1 MTAHALTSRV
11 RYRRPKR
18 RTVKR
23 GGKTFMVATIRA
35 KGGVALSLSQMQI
48 RLAVLTILTETL
60 IRVEQAFQVRV
71 INLLE
76 KLLQCRDMNF
86 GQGMSLCRAIIALTR
101 IVTAAVVF
109 ARRLRL
115 LCDKIE
121 TSPGQKEEAM
131 APLRNLRQET
141 FCQLVAAG
149 KSATAAYAGAY
160 GRAHDVTSRVNGGR
174 LLTDANICERIVEI
188 RCQEATA
195 SLPTLRRLIEGA
207 GQSAVKQ
214 IQTGSF
220 RRACQ
225 AAERFA
231 DMIIKL
237 SA

>member
-1 MTAHALTSRV
+1 
-11 RYRRPKR
+11 
-18 RTVKR
+18 
-23 GGKTFMVATIRA
+23 MVATIRA
-35 KGGVALSLSQMQI
+35 KGGVALSLSQLQI
-48 RLAVLTILTETL
+48 RLAVLTILAETL

-76 KLLQCRDMNF
+76 KLLQCRDMSF
-86 GQGMSLCRAIIALTR
+86 GQGMSLCRATIALTR

-121 TSPGQKEEAM
+121 NSPGQKEEAM
-131 APLRNLRQET
+131 APLWNLRQET

-160 GRAHDVTSRVNGGR
+160 GRARDATSRVNGGR
-174 LLTDANICERIVEI
+174 LLTDANISERIVEI
-188 RCQEATA
+188 WSEEAAA
-195 SLPTLRRLIEGA
+195 SLPTLRRIIEEA
-207 GQSAVKQ
+207 GQSAVQQ

-220 RRACQ
+220 KRGCQ

-231 DMIIKL
+231 NMVIAL
-237 SA
+237 SS